1 MQSLRR
7 IRLEKMRSL
16 LIEGVNVTVASTK
29 VGLSPTGRTAALYNR
44 AFGEKPSQT
53 ADRRS
58 L

>member
-29 VGLSPTGRTAALYNR
+29 VGLSPTGRTAALYTL

-53 ADRRS
+53 AKRTS
-58 L
+58 